1 AASPLATKPV
11 TRRPAPA
18 RYPQR
23 MPSRSGQS
31 TRRIVVALDGPASSG
46 KSSVG
51 GAAAEQLQLRVV
63 DTEALDRA
71 LTALALLEG
80 VDLDDPAV
88 LVPLVDRV
96 SLGDDG
102 S

>member
-18 RYPQR
+18 RYPR
-23 MPSRSGQS
+23 GMPSRSGQS

-51 GAAAEQLQLRVV
+51 AAAPEQRVLRFV
-63 DTEALDRA
+63 DPGLFYRA
-71 LTALALLEG
+71 LTARARLEG
-80 VDLDDPAV
+80 VELDDPAV

>member
-1 AASPLATKPV
+1 
-11 TRRPAPA
+11 
-18 RYPQR
+18 

-51 GAAAEQLQLRVV
+51 AAAAEQLQLRFV
-63 DTEALDRA
+63 DTGLFYRA

-80 VDLDDPAV
+80 VDARRPGGPRAARGPGV
-88 LVPLVDRV
+88 A
-96 SLGDDG
+96 G
-102 S
+102 